1 MVLQGMENMIV
12 QAHQGFD
19 AVELV
24 MQRRYD
30 LLGPSGEVIM
40 PHVWD
45 AIVEPGW
52 DITLKPWP
60 APEPEPEPPPPLDDT
75 ILTLDDILNPK
86 KGSKKP
92 IRNSQ
97 ARKSGFASWMSG
109 GTSSTSRP
117 KSTPSGSGRT
127 SASSRR
133 RPR

>member
-1 MVLQGMENMIV
+1 MVIQGMENMIV

-19 AVELV
+19 AAELV

-86 KGSKKP
+86 KSSKDKP
-92 IRNSQ
+92 
-97 ARKSGFASWMSG
+97 K
-109 GTSSTSRP
+109 GTFEDVVQPLHRVSDRAYTQLQD
-117 KSTPSGSGRT
+117 
-127 SASSRR
+127 
-133 RPR
+133 